1 MNGILDGLLAIL
13 GFCYYALLA
22 LWAFVSQVL
31 LPVLSIALL
40 VIALLLA
47 VLVLRT
53 LLQPR
58 KYSNYYPE
66 PDPEREQLCAEKL
79 SAMVQVET
87 VSTRGVS
94 EPEKF
99 RRLHAVMRELFPK
112 VFETCEVTDLDGNLL
127 LKWKGKS
134 DKDPI
139 MLMSHLD
146 VVPAGS
152 GWSRDPFGGEIAEGK
167 VWGRGTGDTKGSVMA
182 FYQAVEDLIGEGYVE
197 QILLSCD
204 VCLKTCL
211 RTYGGWGYDHVLTNI
226 VPMMEEAGID
236 TRIVAGEAGEPHA
249 WNISKLGNNYYYCDF
264 IFIFGRKLFAGCGF
278 DLFYVELSC
287 GGCAHESIYGGTSS

>member
-40 VIALLLA
+40 VIAFLLVA
-47 VLVLRT
+47 VVLRT

-152 GWSRDPFGGEIAEGK
+152 GWKAYEPPFSPPSRTAAENTD
-167 VWGRGTGDTKGSVMA
+167 WALPNASVSTTLGLA
-182 FYQAVEDLIGEGYVE
+182 
-197 QILLSCD
+197 D
-204 VCLKTCL
+204 V
-211 RTYGGWGYDHVLTNI
+211 
-226 VPMMEEAGID
+226 AS
-236 TRIVAGEAGEPHA
+236 IVA
-249 WNISKLGNNYYYCDF
+249 
-264 IFIFGRKLFAGCGF
+264 
-278 DLFYVELSC
+278 V
-287 GGCAHESIYGGTSS
+287 

>member
-31 LPVLSIALL
+31 LPVLSIGLL
-40 VIALLLA
+40 VIAFLLVA
-47 VLVLRT
+47 VVLRT

-99 RRLHAVMRELFPK
+99 RRLHAVMRDTGER
-112 VFETCEVTDLDGNLL
+112 
-127 LKWKGKS
+127 
-134 DKDPI
+134 
-139 MLMSHLD
+139 
-146 VVPAGS
+146 
-152 GWSRDPFGGEIAEGK
+152 GWNPD
-167 VWGRGTGDTKGSVMA
+167 GRGRCPSDARAYGHRRKPQRGSERSECPDA
-182 FYQAVEDLIGEGYVE
+182 CWPDD
-197 QILLSCD
+197 S
-204 VCLKTCL
+204 
-211 RTYGGWGYDHVLTNI
+211 
-226 VPMMEEAGID
+226 
-236 TRIVAGEAGEPHA
+236 
-249 WNISKLGNNYYYCDF
+249 
-264 IFIFGRKLFAGCGF
+264 
-278 DLFYVELSC
+278 
-287 GGCAHESIYGGTSS
+287 